1 MTKLLTPEELKL
13 KFQREKEIRLRKKER
28 EKRKQKEIYKKASE
42 AVKKELDNKLSAII
56 KLTSQKQNKQPQI
69 KPLTTYHVYNSNKIE
84 RYSAEEDLYTLYEL
98 QHIEELFPDEPGRI
112 NWKIWNYLVNK
123 LKNK

>member
-1 MTKLLTPEELKL
+1 MKLLTPEELKL
-13 KFQREKEIRLRKKER
+13 KFQKEKEIRLRRKER
-28 EKRKQKEIYKKASE
+28 EKRKQREIYKKASE
-42 AVKKELDNKLSAII
+42 SIKKELADKLPTVI
-56 KLTSQKQNKQPQI
+56 KLVPQKQNKQPQI
-69 KPLTTYHVYNSNKIE
+69 KSLATYHVYNSNNIE
-84 RYSAEEDLYTLYEL
+84 RYSAEEDLYSLYEL

>member
-13 KFQREKEIRLRKKER
+13 KFQKEKEIRLKKKER
-28 EKRKQKEIYKKASE
+28 EKRKQREIYKKASE
-42 AVKKELDNKLSAII
+42 AVKKELDNKLSTII
-56 KLTSQKQNKQPQI
+56 KLTSQKRNKPTQI
-69 KPLTTYHVYNSNKIE
+69 KPLTTYHVYNTNTIE

-123 LKNK
+123 LRKQ